1 MLQIEKVI
9 KLLDDF
15 HFDAFR
21 EYVKNISIRS
31 YYPLVLI
38 DYIDRSIEVKQ
49 STEAFCEN
57 IYTDDDPTDEKTKK
71 KFFQLAHYTFKLTRF
86 LSRNYPDYLSHNIS
100 KVQRLINDGNLAKAN
115 LYLNAVLD
123 ISEKIE
129 DFNTQIS
136 ALNILALQNELQEN
150 IKDVIKMYEQQTR
163 VITHRLSVNQMYLYR
178 QEQFSVK
185 SKPKT
190 TTDIEK
196 ILGYYKPYFNSES
209 LVVQALSRYFYL
221 HGLNFF
227 NAKTFFDKAT
237 FEQIEYL
244 EKLLENNNYLVFP
257 YLEDLDYRVSYLKLR
272 ALIQNFDDSRVMD
285 LASKILEDAEETY
298 FWRNFASQP
307 ELFSIAVQTS
317 YLSSYYNTAFKK
329 NHLELLPD
337 EAKSKILLIKKRCK
351 RYLDNE
357 FDENDPQ
364 SIVKYIN
371 LTAVYSGLLILGSKG
386 ENKEAIE
393 TLEMLLFNFQQT
405 KFHAYID
412 PIFTVIIFAHFN
424 LGNYEELENSY
435 RYYRKKTGKIT
446 VNQENDFTIHVLF
459 YTSKWLDTGRSQYMK
474 KLQKLI
480 DETPE
485 RLRNIKLLNDLKDY
499 YKMPIEMKKEV

>member
-9 KLLDDF
+9 KLLDDY
-15 HFDAFR
+15 HFDTFR
-21 EYVKNISIRS
+21 EYVKNISVRS

-38 DYIDRSIEVKQ
+38 DCIDRSIEVKQ
-49 STEAFCEN
+49 STEEFCEMVY
-57 IYTDDDPTDEKTKK
+57 IDDDPNEEKTKK

-86 LSRNYPDYLSHNIS
+86 LSRNYPDYLYHNIS
-100 KVQRLINDGNLAKAN
+100 KVQRLINEGNLEKAI
-115 LYLNAVLD
+115 LYLNATLD

-136 ALNILALQNELQEN
+136 TLNILALQNELQEN

-190 TTDIEK
+190 NTDIEK

-227 NAKTFFDKAT
+227 NVETFFDKKI

-244 EKLLENNNYLVFP
+244 EKLLNNNDYLVFP
-257 YLEDLDYRVSYLKLR
+257 YLEDLDYRVTYLKLR
-272 ALIQNFDDSRVMD
+272 ALIRNIDDSRVID
-285 LASKILEDAEETY
+285 LASKILEDAKETH
-298 FWRNFASQP
+298 FWKNFASQP
-307 ELFSIAVQTS
+307 ELFSIAVQAS
-317 YLSSYYNTAFKK
+317 YLSSNYNTAFKE
-329 NHLELLPD
+329 NHLETLPEDISTKLNVLYNTCERLLEKD
-337 EAKSKILLIKKRCK
+337 E
-351 RYLDNE
+351 
-357 FDENDPQ
+357 
-364 SIVKYIN
+364 VKNTEQKHIGITN
-371 LTAVYSGLLILGSKG
+371 VYSCLLLLGN
-386 ENKEAIE
+386 NKDNKKAIDL
-393 TLEMLLFNFQQT
+393 LESLLFYYQQT
-405 KFHAYID
+405 PFHAYID
-412 PIFTVIIFAHFN
+412 PIFTVIISAYFN

-446 VNQENDFTIHVLF
+446 VNPENDFTIHVLF
-459 YTSKWLDTGRSQYMK
+459 YVSKWLDTNRNQYIR

-480 DETPE
+480 DETPD
-485 RLRNIKLLNDLKDY
+485 RLRNIKLLKDLKDY
-499 YKMPIEMKKEV
+499 YKIPIEMNKGA